1 MQRKYLQ
8 KRSFFPVTL
17 AIAAALGSRTLAA
30 EEPPGTPAEGLA
42 PGDEQTGDWVDTGHD
57 YVADGANRLVQWMDD
72 FYGTEQADFEAAS
85 SRIRVRFAYQYDE
98 IKEEDFKVRLR
109 GKVQLPKLSKRLA
122 LVIEGEDGDDFDSNR
137 GPGNEDDDS
146 QVGLQYKLGE
156 SGRNRFDGIL
166 SVNSSADLRV
176 GVRFRHDG
184 KYSDKLTGR
193 FIQDLAYQ
201 TGDRGAFTRT
211 RADGYRRLDDDN
223 LLALINRI
231 EYGEDTYGVEFSSS
245 LQWRHRLDE
254 KAVLS
259 YMVGF
264 DGVTDPDTLV
274 ENYGFG
280 INYRTNIFRKYF
292 YVELEPAYMWRK
304 EADFDEREGVYA
316 ISVRFEVHFE
326 KKPRKREKPLSAPE
340 NPSEGEP
347 LAWSRTTRFGPY
359 RQP

>member
-1 MQRKYLQ
+1 MLRKKFLECVPLL
-8 KRSFFPVTL
+8 FVLVVTAAFAARAL
-17 AIAAALGSRTLAA
+17 AEEVPAASQEEVTAAAAG
-30 EEPPGTPAEGLA
+30 
-42 PGDEQTGDWVDTGHD
+42 EQRGWVDSGHD

-72 FYGTEQADFEAAS
+72 FYGNEVADFEAAS

-98 IKEEDFKVRLR
+98 IKKDDFKVRVR
-109 GKVQLPKLSKRLA
+109 GKVQLPQLSKRLA
-122 LVIEGEDGDDFDSNR
+122 LVIEGEDGDEFDSSV
-137 GPGNEDDDS
+137 GPGVDDDDS
-146 QVGLQYKLGE
+146 QVGLQYKFGE
-156 SGRNRFDGIL
+156 SGRNRLDGIL
-166 SVNSSADLRV
+166 SVNSSADVRV
-176 GVRFRHDG
+176 GLRFRHDG

-201 TGDRGAFTRT
+201 TGDKGAFTRT
-211 RADGYRRLDDDN
+211 RADGFRRLDDDN
-223 LLALINRI
+223 LLAWINRV

-245 LQWRHRLDE
+245 LQWRRRMSE

-280 INYRTNIFRKYF
+280 INYRTSIYRKF
-292 YVELEPAYMWRK
+292 LFVELEPAYMWRK

-316 ISVRFEVHFE
+316 ISLRFEVHFE
-326 KKPRKREKPLSAPE
+326 REPKPRKKQLSEPE

-347 LAWSRTTRFGPY
+347 LAWSQAFKNGRRY
-359 RQP
+359 